1 MGRAKKKSKKQAAKP
16 LRALKG
22 RRSGVPD
29 AEAHVKEGKARGR
42 AARKLVPRSSL
53 AAYLGKSDTFDRA
66 IADFAVADFAV
77 AYADLNQ
84 LDYEAM
90 LDAAA
95 DARIMVQPSDR

>member
-1 MGRAKKKSKKQAAKP
+1 MGRAEKKSKKQAAES

-29 AEAHVKEGKARGR
+29 AEAHAKEGKARGR

-53 AAYLGKSDTFDRA
+53 AAYLGKSDTFNRA
-66 IADFAVADFAV
+66 IADFEVAD
-77 AYADLNQ
+77 ADLNQ

-95 DARIMVQPSDR
+95 DARIAVQPSDR